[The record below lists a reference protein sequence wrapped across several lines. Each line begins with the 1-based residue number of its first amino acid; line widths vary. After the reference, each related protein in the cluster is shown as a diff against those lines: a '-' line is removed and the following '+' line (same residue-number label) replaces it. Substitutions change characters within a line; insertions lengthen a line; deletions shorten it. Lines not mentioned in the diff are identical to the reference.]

1 MNDRTEVGEIH
12 RALRWGPQDE
22 ALLRET
28 APRIAHRVAVWVEA
42 FYVRLQADPTAVAI
56 LGDAGRIMRLRRSLS
71 AWFHEMLTLPVD
83 EAYARA
89 REEIGRTHVRIG
101 MPQHLMVTAMHGL
114 RTDVRRD
121 AVHAWPEDP
130 EKGEEAAEALAKAL
144 DVELALMLEAYRRRT
159 RELGLRQDA
168 TVLAHAVARRLAE
181 TVEDA
186 VDATLCRTEA
196 LRRLPPGDPAA
207 PDQLRRVDEALRAVG
222 EHARLWI
229 TRFPPLDSDPRTV
242 FADALLHAAS
252 ANVSIPPGTAI
263 ERDVAPPTLE
273 VRLHVATV
281 QLAVEELLQA
291 AVNRDPGGTVRA
303 SIRARSDEGIDV
315 EIAHG
320 GAQEPSLVAAHGA
333 DALGLAFVPIAAE
346 LHDGAY
352 EACRPEGFSSGVR
365 LSLRRARRVTPE
377 KTHAHRPVRP

>member
-12 RALRWGPQDE
+12 RALRWGPADA

-28 APRIAHRVAVWVEA
+28 APRIAPRVEVWVEA

-121 AVHAWPEDP
+121 AVRAWPEDP
-130 EKGEEAAEALAKAL
+130 AKGEDAAEALAKAL

-159 RELGLRQDA
+159 RELALRQDA
-168 TVLAHAVARRLAE
+168 TVLAHAVARRLAD

-207 PDQLRRVDEALRAVG
+207 PEHLRRVDDALRAVG
-222 EHARLWI
+222 ELARHWI
-229 TRFPPLDSDPRTV
+229 ARFPPLDSDPRDV
-242 FADALLHAAS
+242 SADALLHAAS
-252 ANVSIPPGTAI
+252 ANVSMPPGTVI
-263 ERDVAPPTLE
+263 EREVVPPTLE
-273 VRLHVATV
+273 ARLHVASV
-281 QLAVEELLQA
+281 QLAIEELLQA

-303 SIRARSDEGIDV
+303 SVRARADEGIDV

-320 GAQEPSLVAAHGA
+320 GAHEPSLVAAHGP

-346 LHDGAY
+346 LHDGSC
-352 EACRPEGFSSGVR
+352 ESCRPAGFSSGVR
-365 LSLRRARRVTPE
+365 LSLRRARRVLPE
-377 KTHAHRPVRP
+377 GTHAHRPVRP